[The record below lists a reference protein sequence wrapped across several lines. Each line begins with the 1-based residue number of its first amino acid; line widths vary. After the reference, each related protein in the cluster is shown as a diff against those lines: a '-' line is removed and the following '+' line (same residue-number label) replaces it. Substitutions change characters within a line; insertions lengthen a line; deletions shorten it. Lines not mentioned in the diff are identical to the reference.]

1 MLKRLLAEQNRA
13 GNRAENRA
21 ENRAGRTSGPERE
34 NLPLKYAVGGL
45 LGYEF
50 LTQAH
55 FLRARSEGGENSAD
69 WTAPPPHETMTT
81 WENGF
86 RTIGALDERLSF
98 YEQDGRHLLRP
109 VQFQNLAVIARR
121 WNLEEVRAL
130 CSRMEEAIVEAFRD
144 WGA

>member
-1 MLKRLLAEQNRA
+1 MPPREIAQQAWDMLGRLLAE
-13 GNRAENRA
+13 ENRA
-21 ENRAGRTSGPERE
+21 HHSEKDA
-34 NLPLKYAVGGL
+34 LPLKYAVGGL

-50 LTQAH
+50 LAQAH
-55 FLRARSEGGENSAD
+55 FLRARSGEGDESAG
-69 WTAPPPHETMTT
+69 WTAPPPHETMEA

-98 YEQDGRHLLRP
+98 YEQDGGHLLRP
-109 VQFQNLAVIARR
+109 VQFQNLAVIAHR
-121 WNLEEVRAL
+121 WNLEEVKAL